1 MAQQT
6 YRGQDRYGMAV
17 VVAFAEKVFVAGGPE
32 LISAYAGE
40 VVRWTLIN
48 TTKNDVKVEL
58 TNLRPA
64 YGAGPADPFEEGK
77 RWIVV
82 PRHEAQGSHKAEIVL
97 KVKPSADFKGQV
109 ARYHYEIQ
117 IQGQPGSTIDP
128 DLDIWP

>member
-17 VVAFAEKVFVAGGPE
+17 VVHFADKVFVAGGPE

-40 VVRWTLIN
+40 VVRWTLLN

-64 YGAGPADPFEEGK
+64 YGAGPADPFEEASAGSWS
-77 RWIVV
+77 RATR
-82 PRHEAQGSHKAEIVL
+82 PRGATRRRS
-97 KVKPSADFKGQV
+97 S
-109 ARYHYEIQ
+109 
-117 IQGQPGSTIDP
+117 
-128 DLDIWP
+128 